1 MVDEVMRDRTL
12 QVAILIWPAMCALFA
27 LLSGPNGCVYIVQDE
42 NDRSIIFS
50 VPLRDFQR
58 STCR

>member
-1 MVDEVMRDRTL
+1 
-12 QVAILIWPAMCALFA
+12 MCALFA

-50 VPLRDFQR
+50 VPLRTFNVQR
-58 STCR
+58 ADKVEIPPFR